1 MTFSIIVPVYK
12 VEKYLENSVNSLLN
26 QNYHDFEIILI
37 DDCSPDKC
45 GAMCDNLAKKSS
57 KIRVIHNKINM
68 GLSETRNIGTAAA
81 KGDWIWFVDSDDYIA
96 SNSLD
101 VLSNYISQGLD
112 IVLFGFQYMIEK
124 KNFDVY
130 GSKVNMPIEL
140 KCASTKGVV
149 DFVLDN
155 DIKHSFSPAWN
166 KVYRRDFILNNS
178 LKFKNTAIEDIFY
191 NFEAFSCTNR
201 ITSIQECLYFYLR
214 RVSGSL
220 SKSKSLETTDIYKAR
235 YESALEF
242 LRKKDLLTW
251 INRIKAFYCYFTRL
265 FYVLYVSVV
274 SNTKK

>member
-26 QNYHDFEIILI
+26 QNYRDFEIILI

-68 GLSETRNIGTAAA
+68 GLSETRNIGIAAA

-178 LKFKNTAIEDIFY
+178 LKFKKKAI
-191 NFEAFSCTNR
+191 
-201 ITSIQECLYFYLR
+201 
-214 RVSGSL
+214 
-220 SKSKSLETTDIYKAR
+220 
-235 YESALEF
+235 
-242 LRKKDLLTW
+242 
-251 INRIKAFYCYFTRL
+251 
-265 FYVLYVSVV
+265 
-274 SNTKK
+274 